1 MPPDEPTD
9 EERLEELPEDNQT
22 PFHPAAPPRNPA
34 APADDTGQQSS
45 APDDTHPSTDTDVE
59 QEELYDQGIDVVEPN
74 AGNAVVDYEKPDEVQ
89 PS

>member
-22 PFHPAAPPRNPA
+22 PFQ
-34 APADDTGQQSS
+34 PADDTGQQSS
-45 APDDTHPSTDTDVE
+45 HQADTHPSTDTDVE
-59 QEELYDQGIDVVEPN
+59 QEELYDQGVDVPEPN
-74 AGNAVVDYEKPDEVQ
+74 AGNTVEGYTKPDEIQ